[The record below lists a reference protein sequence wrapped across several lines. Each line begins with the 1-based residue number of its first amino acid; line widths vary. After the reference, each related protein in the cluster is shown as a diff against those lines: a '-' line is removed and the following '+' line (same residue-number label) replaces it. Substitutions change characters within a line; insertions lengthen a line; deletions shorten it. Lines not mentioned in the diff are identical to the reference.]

1 MSLINDALK
10 KAKQTLDEQRPSA
23 AGAPPLQPA
32 EPSPNRG
39 FWPELLLPLLLAVA
53 LALAGIFF
61 WRWLDQSKQPTPQTA
76 GKVELTTT
84 PIVRAKTVTSN
95 PTASSASAR
104 AGSLAETPVNA
115 ATQSPVAAG
124 ESATA
129 PGTTTGVNPSAVG
142 GTNETANTTVAVV
155 EPPALKLQGIF
166 YSRKNPTAVIN
177 GKIRAV
183 GDRIGGARLLAIDQE
198 TVTVVEGGKTNQL
211 TLP

>member
-10 KAKQTLDEQRPSA
+10 KAKQTLAEERPSA

-32 EPSPNRG
+32 EASPKRG
-39 FWPELLLPLLLAVA
+39 FWPELLLPLLLAVV

-76 GKVELTTT
+76 GNVELTAS

-95 PTASSASAR
+95 PTTSPASAR
-104 AGSLAETPVNA
+104 AASLGATPVNA

-124 ESATA
+124 ETATTA
-129 PGTTTGVNPSAVG
+129 IAGAGPAAVGTT
-142 GTNETANTTVAVV
+142 NTTTNTAAVIA

>member
-32 EPSPNRG
+32 EPVARRG
-39 FWPELLLPLLLAVA
+39 FWPELLLPLLLAVV

-61 WRWLDQSKQPTPQTA
+61 WRWLDQTRGPLPQTA
-76 GKVELTTT
+76 ANAGVDTT
-84 PIVRAKTVTSN
+84 PIVRARTVTTN
-95 PTASSASAR
+95 PTTSSASAN
-104 AGSLAETPVNA
+104 AGSLTSPRAKVESSTPVTPGGEPAPVVVAGIGPLA
-115 ATQSPVAAG
+115 AV
-124 ESATA
+124 
-129 PGTTTGVNPSAVG
+129 
-142 GTNETANTTVAVV
+142 GTNETTNTTVVVV

-183 GDRIGGARLLAIDQE
+183 GDRIGGARLLAIDRE